1 MCGRSCPG
9 HSFQYNNSP
18 IYTRSNSRCPSRNI
32 RHLPCRSYES
42 LVSKVDLL
50 GQVLAAML
58 AEAWDPPLEG
68 TLACELE
75 RLSVTELAQPLEI

>member
-1 MCGRSCPG
+1 
-9 HSFQYNNSP
+9 
-18 IYTRSNSRCPSRNI
+18 
-32 RHLPCRSYES
+32 
-42 LVSKVDLL
+42 VSKADLL